1 MLEANRGLAGGKVLG
16 TEVGSGGGHTPIPPQ
31 PTEAVLEGRPSAG
44 RLLSFRTAPGDTR
57 SGVSLGGL
65 ALCADDQRWL

>member
-1 MLEANRGLAGGKVLG
+1 MGEGIP
-16 TEVGSGGGHTPIPPQ
+16 PIPPQ